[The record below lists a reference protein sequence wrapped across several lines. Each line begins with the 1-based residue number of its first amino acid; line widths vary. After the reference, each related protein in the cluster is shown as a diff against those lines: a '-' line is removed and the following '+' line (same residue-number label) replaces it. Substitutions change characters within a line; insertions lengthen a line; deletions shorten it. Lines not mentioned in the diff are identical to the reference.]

1 MAWRRA
7 ILAIVN
13 VDVAFLPGL
22 LQDPARHV
30 CVVVD
35 ALRASTSLVTMVER
49 GLAEAIISDDLDEAR
64 RLRGTLGPDVLLCG
78 EVGGFPPEGFDY
90 GNSPV
95 EFQRLDLTGR
105 RAVLFTTN
113 GTAAL
118 ARVADA
124 AAVLVGALRNASAA
138 AAAALLEARRLEA
151 DVAVVCA
158 GNETGTLFNLEDAIT
173 AGAIV
178 EACFRRAPSLAPD
191 LTLEATDAA
200 VAARRLYG
208 SYDAGPLYGFRTS
221 RHGRYTLSIG
231 FAADVA
237 FCAEPDRSTAVP
249 RLHRRDGHLV
259 VTAGP

>member
-1 MAWRRA
+1 M
-7 ILAIVN
+7 LASVK

-22 LQDPARHV
+22 LRDPAGHV

-49 GLAEAIISDDLDEAR
+49 GLAEAVISDDLNEAR
-64 RLRGTLGPDVLLCG
+64 RLRETLGPDVLLCG
-78 EVGGFPPEGFDY
+78 EVGGLPPEGFDY

-118 ARVADA
+118 ARLADA
-124 AAVLVGALRNASAA
+124 AAVLVGALRNASAVA
-138 AAAALLEARRLEA
+138 QAALLEARRLGV

-158 GNETGTLFNLEDAIT
+158 GNETGALFNLEDAIT
-173 AGAIV
+173 AGAIA
-178 EACFRRAPSLAPD
+178 EACFRRAPDLAPD
-191 LTLEATDAA
+191 LRLDATDAA
-200 VAARRLYG
+200 VAARRLFR
-208 SYDAGPLYGFRTS
+208 SYEAGPLYGFRTS
-221 RHGRYTLSIG
+221 RHGRHLLGIG
-231 FAADVA
+231 LAADVA

-249 RLHRRDGHLV
+249 RLQRRDGRLV